1 MADRKGMTIN
11 RHESLGKVTEYFHD
25 YIRRDYGSWNVFV
38 DLCIK
43 EKIKQVYPDYIP
55 VWLENDFRPYKD
67 ILAERREARKEERL
81 EAKRKTD
88 REAQRRYKS
97 RLKAKEQNELRAEKL
112 SEGGSVN
119 STE

>member
-25 YIRRDYGSWNVFV
+25 YVRRDFGSWNVFV

-55 VWLENDFRPYKD
+55 VWLEGDFRPYKE

-81 EAKRKTD
+81 KAMRKVKLEAQKRYIKRK
-88 REAQRRYKS
+88 
-97 RLKAKEQNELRAEKL
+97 KAKEQNELHSKRL